1 MAQVAIYVSGGSS
14 TACKASALG
23 IDGQSGLRWTGEEG
37 LCMLVDPHDEIAAL
51 EQEIEVLVERVE
63 QCRKVS
69 LAATAVIGVGG
80 VLLILTLIGILGRS
94 PGALVAGIAAL
105 LGGVALYGSNRSTLD
120 EVRRAI
126 RKLESRRAALIG
138 AIEFR
143 LVPN

>member
-1 MAQVAIYVSGGSS
+1 
-14 TACKASALG
+14 
-23 IDGQSGLRWTGEEG
+23 
-37 LCMLVDPHDEIAAL
+37 MLVDPHDEIAVL
-51 EQEIEVLVERVE
+51 EQEIEVLAERVE

-126 RKLESRRAALIG
+126 RKLESRRVALIG